1 MWRNETHRQKP
12 SVVMVVD
19 DESAIRSLQRQ
30 FLSDAGFSVID
41 AEDGAA
47 AIELVAGAVQ
57 PDLVV
62 ADLNMPGMNG
72 QEMAR
77 QLCTTLPALKVLFV
91 TGHADA
97 VFHLKGTLGA
107 DEAYLEKPFTRAGLV
122 EAVSLLIYG
131 RLQP

>member
-1 MWRNETHRQKP
+1 MWLREAPASRPTL
-12 SVVMVVD
+12 VMVVD
-19 DESAIRSLQRQ
+19 DESAIRSLQCR

-41 AEDGAA
+41 AADGAA
-47 AIELVAGAVQ
+47 AIDLVTSAVQ

-72 QEMAR
+72 HEMAR
-77 QLCTTLPALKVLFV
+77 RLCATLPALKVLFV

-97 VFHLKGTLGA
+97 VFGLKRTLGA

-122 EAVSLLIYG
+122 EAVSLLMYG

>member
-1 MWRNETHRQKP
+1 MWLRETNVPRP

-19 DESAIRSLQRQ
+19 DESAIRSLQRR
-30 FLSDAGFSVID
+30 FLSEAGFSVID
-41 AEDGAA
+41 AADAAA

-77 QLCTTLPALKVLFV
+77 QLCATLPALKVLFV
-91 TGHADA
+91 TGHTDA
-97 VFHLKGTLGA
+97 VFSLKGTLGA

-122 EAVSLLIYG
+122 EAVSLLMYG